1 MIATL
6 SETPRLLGRE
16 AELETLLELVD
27 RMSERGG
34 ALVIRGEPGIG
45 KTALLD
51 TLWDRASACV
61 TAHAAGVESEMEFA
75 FAGLHQLCAPF
86 LDRLERLA
94 GPQRDAL
101 GTAFG
106 LRAGDVPDRFLIGMA
121 VLSLLAD
128 VAEERRLVCVVDDAQ
143 WLDQASAQVLGFV
156 ARRLEAE
163 AVALI
168 FAVREP
174 SEDFRGLPELVVE
187 GLGDADARELLS
199 LVLRGPL
206 DEGVRERI
214 VAETRGNPLALLELP
229 RGLSPAQLAGG
240 FGLQAVTPD
249 ARSLSGRIEESFLR
263 RLETLPADTQ
273 LLLLLGAA
281 EPVGDPELLWRAA
294 ERLGIGYGALAPA
307 GTAGLLQVGGRV
319 RFRHPLLRSAI
330 YRTASLGDR
339 KQVHRALAD
348 VTDPKLDPDRRAW
361 HLAEAAAGA
370 DEEVAAALERSAGRA
385 QARGGLAAAAAFLER
400 AVGLTLDPV
409 LRTQRALDAA
419 RAKFEAAAPDAA
431 AKLLA
436 TVERGP
442 LDELQRARVERLRA
456 QIAFAQTGS
465 ADIPGLTIGAQAPG
479 LLLEAAKRLEP
490 LDVELARETYLEA
503 VTAAMCTGSDS
514 AGCGVKVVAEA
525 ARKAPRGPQPPRP
538 VDLLLDGLATR
549 FTEPYAAALPS
560 LRQALDALA
569 GGDSRGADNP
579 RWLWFAC
586 PVAPEPLALDLW
598 DDETWHE
605 LATRAVRIC
614 RDTGALAVLP
624 NALTYRASLHVLAGE
639 FTAASA
645 LAEEAYAIAE
655 ATGSAP
661 LRYPSLLLAAWR
673 GREAEAL
680 KVIEDGIQDA
690 RARGLERPIGFAQC
704 VTAVLYNS
712 LGRYEDALAAGQ
724 RARSYFPA
732 DDLDDLGPL
741 GWALSE
747 LVEAG
752 VRSDRQDLASD
763 ALRQLAERTR
773 ATGTDWALGIEARS
787 RALLSE
793 GEEADR
799 LYREAIERLGR
810 TRIRVELTR
819 AHLHYG
825 EWLRRE
831 NRRVDAREQL
841 RVAYDAFASMGAEGF
856 AERTRR
862 ELLATGE
869 KVRRRADET
878 RDELTPQED
887 QIARL
892 ACEGRSN
899 SEIAARLFIS
909 PRTVEY
915 HLHKV
920 FTKLNIGS
928 RNQLERALRRET
940 NGALAA

>member
-61 TAHAAGVESEMEFA
+61 TAHATGVESEMEFA

-143 WLDQASAQVLGFV
+143 WLDQASAQVLAFV

-187 GLGDADARELLS
+187 GLCDADARELLS

-263 RLETLPADTQ
+263 RLETLPVDTQ

-436 TVERGP
+436 TAERGP

-465 ADIPGLTIGAQAPG
+465 ADIPGLTIGHK
-479 LLLEAAKRLEP
+479 LRL
-490 LDVELARETYLEA
+490 A
-503 VTAAMCTGSDS
+503 
-514 AGCGVKVVAEA
+514 AGCRQTTEA
-525 ARKAPRGPQPPRP
+525 AR
-538 VDLLLDGLATR
+538 
-549 FTEPYAAALPS
+549 
-560 LRQALDALA
+560 
-569 GGDSRGADNP
+569 
-579 RWLWFAC
+579 C
-586 PVAPEPLALDLW
+586 
-598 DDETWHE
+598 
-605 LATRAVRIC
+605 
-614 RDTGALAVLP
+614 
-624 NALTYRASLHVLAGE
+624 
-639 FTAASA
+639 
-645 LAEEAYAIAE
+645 
-655 ATGSAP
+655 
-661 LRYPSLLLAAWR
+661 
-673 GREAEAL
+673 
-680 KVIEDGIQDA
+680 
-690 RARGLERPIGFAQC
+690 
-704 VTAVLYNS
+704 
-712 LGRYEDALAAGQ
+712 
-724 RARSYFPA
+724 
-732 DDLDDLGPL
+732 
-741 GWALSE
+741 
-747 LVEAG
+747 
-752 VRSDRQDLASD
+752 
-763 ALRQLAERTR
+763 
-773 ATGTDWALGIEARS
+773 
-787 RALLSE
+787 
-793 GEEADR
+793 
-799 LYREAIERLGR
+799 
-810 TRIRVELTR
+810 
-819 AHLHYG
+819 
-825 EWLRRE
+825 
-831 NRRVDAREQL
+831 
-841 RVAYDAFASMGAEGF
+841 
-856 AERTRR
+856 
-862 ELLATGE
+862 
-869 KVRRRADET
+869 
-878 RDELTPQED
+878 
-887 QIARL
+887 
-892 ACEGRSN
+892 
-899 SEIAARLFIS
+899 
-909 PRTVEY
+909 
-915 HLHKV
+915 
-920 FTKLNIGS
+920 
-928 RNQLERALRRET
+928 
-940 NGALAA
+940 